1 MSSQSSRSE
10 FVPLWVFLLVRV
22 NARVESVCVV
32 TVNGFMWVRA
42 VVLSEAFRQ
51 SDQTNGFRG
60 GSVSLSHSSSLL
72 LFDGDAQKMCA
83 HLVLLYQKWL
93 MIPNVTVK
101 QGKDM
106 TKNSGIPKPTQLL
119 L

>member
-1 MSSQSSRSE
+1 M
-10 FVPLWVFLLVRV
+10 
-22 NARVESVCVV
+22 CVV

-60 GSVSLSHSSSLL
+60 GTLSHSSSPL
-72 LFDGDAQKMCA
+72 LFHGDAQKMCA
-83 HLVLLYQKWL
+83 HLPLLYQKWL
-93 MIPNVTVK
+93 VIPNVTVK